1 MPFVLDASIALSWYL
16 PGQGNSY
23 AEAVYRRLN
32 TGAEP
37 AAAPLLW
44 RTEIAA
50 VLIKA
55 SRRGLLTDA
64 RAYTALSDA
73 EALPVAL
80 HDIRLGGGEL
90 YRLAKRYNLSVYDVH
105 YFELANRLEA
115 PLATADRGLRAAA
128 RRHRVRLYQP

>member
-16 PGQGNSY
+16 PGQGSSY

-32 TGAEP
+32 AGAET

-55 SRRGLLTDA
+55 FR
-64 RAYTALSDA
+64 
-73 EALPVAL
+73 
-80 HDIRLGGGEL
+80 
-90 YRLAKRYNLSVYDVH
+90 
-105 YFELANRLEA
+105 
-115 PLATADRGLRAAA
+115 RGLRAAA
-128 RRHRVRLYQP
+128 RRHRVPLYQP

>member
-16 PGQGNSY
+16 PGQGSSH

-32 TGAEP
+32 AGAEP

-64 RAYTALSDA
+64 RAYAALSDA

-105 YFELANRLEA
+105 YFELARRLEA

-128 RRHRVRLYQP
+128 RRHRVPLYQP